1 MPFIATPLLLCSL
14 LFAATDAEIIAD
26 PKVEKSIEEALA
38 SAPGHPRLLI
48 TARDLETLRKEI
60 PADRNRNR
68 ILEVVVAEA
77 DKMLEKAPSERI
89 KQGVR
94 LLSVSR
100 EVLRRV
106 LFLSTAYL
114 FTEDLKYAERAVLEL
129 RAAASFSDWNPSHFL
144 DVAEM
149 TTAFALGYD
158 WLFAQLSEEDKG
170 LLQEAIVTK
179 GLNPSFQGR
188 AHWARRDNNWNQVC
202 NGGMLFGALALAEHE
217 PALAKKVIARA
228 LDGLPYAMATYQPD
242 GLYVEGPSYWEYGTT
257 YNVLAIAALESSLG
271 TDFGLAD
278 FPGFKETGT
287 FPLFMTGPTGDHF
300 TFSDCGPKGQAF
312 PAVYWFARRWQD
324 SGIASLEHRWL
335 QKLLD
340 GSTDYGG
347 RFLPLMLFW
356 WQGDT
361 PAQPKQSLAWHGD
374 GLNPIAVL
382 RSSWESPDAVFIA
395 IKGGTPRANHGHM
408 DVGSFILEAD
418 GIRWAV
424 DVMGKGYG
432 ELEALGL
439 SLWSMKQESDRWK
452 IFDYSNLSHNTLVV
466 NGTGQIVGGD
476 APLVQFSDDGAFPFA
491 VFDMTAVYQD
501 QLAKAVR
508 AAALLPD
515 GRVVIQDE
523 LVNKKEPSSVRWAIS
538 TPAVLEATGDTEGIL
553 HCRDRQLRMAVTA
566 PLSEKLQTLPEH
578 AWQEWDK
585 PRGHLRQVGFFMN
598 LAPEEEV
605 LCRVVF
611 TPGSAA
617 DSADGILPVMPV
629 SRWGERA
636 EQE

>member
-1 MPFIATPLLLCSL
+1 M
-14 LFAATDAEIIAD
+14 
-26 PKVEKSIEEALA
+26 
-38 SAPGHPRLLI
+38 
-48 TARDLETLRKEI
+48 
-60 PADRNRNR
+60 
-68 ILEVVVAEA
+68 
-77 DKMLEKAPSERI
+77 
-89 KQGVR
+89 
-94 LLSVSR
+94 
-100 EVLRRV
+100 
-106 LFLSTAYL
+106 
-114 FTEDLKYAERAVLEL
+114 
-129 RAAASFSDWNPSHFL
+129 
-144 DVAEM
+144 
-149 TTAFALGYD
+149 
-158 WLFAQLSEEDKG
+158 
-170 LLQEAIVTK
+170 
-179 GLNPSFQGR
+179 
-188 AHWARRDNNWNQVC
+188 
-202 NGGMLFGALALAEHE
+202 
-217 PALAKKVIARA
+217 
-228 LDGLPYAMATYQPD
+228 
-242 GLYVEGPSYWEYGTT
+242 
-257 YNVLAIAALESSLG
+257 
-271 TDFGLAD
+271 
-278 FPGFKETGT
+278 
-287 FPLFMTGPTGDHF
+287 
-300 TFSDCGPKGQAF
+300 
-312 PAVYWFARRWQD
+312 
-324 SGIASLEHRWL
+324 
-335 QKLLD
+335 
-340 GSTDYGG
+340 
-347 RFLPLMLFW
+347 
-356 WQGDT
+356 
-361 PAQPKQSLAWHGD
+361 
-374 GLNPIAVL
+374 
-382 RSSWESPDAVFIA
+382 
-395 IKGGTPRANHGHM
+395 KGGTPRANHGHM

-418 GIRWAV
+418 GVRWAV

-432 ELEALGL
+432 GLEALGL

-523 LVNKKEPSSVRWAIS
+523 LVNKKEPSSVRWAFS
-538 TPAVLEATGDTEGIL
+538 TPAVLEAAGDTEGIL

-617 DSADGILPVMPV
+617 DSADGVLPVMPV